1 MNLIA
6 RCLVGFL
13 MITGATQWMHG
24 VSQAASQ
31 IKQVDTSEL
40 QTMIDE
46 NGGIHLINVLPKIIH
61 DAKHIPGSV
70 NIPLGQIKN
79 TAVLPGRRDTP
90 LVFYCMGLL

>member
-6 RCLVGFL
+6 RCLIGFL
-13 MITGATQWMHG
+13 MITVATIWVDG
-24 VSQAASQ
+24 VSQAASH

-40 QTMIDE
+40 QTMINE
-46 NGGIHLINVLPKIIH
+46 NSGIYLVNVLPKIIH

-70 NIPLGQIKN
+70 NIPLGQIKGAN
-79 TAVLPGRRDTP
+79 TLPDRRDIP